1 MNGVLGKAELKFTIN
16 DYLICTVSYI
26 SVILF
31 ILLGSLPNSHR
42 QIETEIMR
50 RLMLDNKI
58 SEIVNSGMQTKGL
71 EILKNRESVGSLSET
86 EFSSDDMHRFRLNY
100 INIQE
105 STITGSEPFLGE
117 MLNPSSK
124 NITLSSSMLD
134 LMVEYYMATYESLEF
149 RKPFG
154 EGSLDA
160 IIIRIKMNRF
170 GRCRIGSEFFGS
182 VISSRHEKSSY
193 ILAKF
198 MTNSGIDC
206 YPGQIQYF
214 FTHTVDLPGGASE
227 HYLAYVR
234 WYRHADSAK
243 MRYYFSI
250 DDDNKTC
257 NVELWRN
264 DFYPESR
271 DCIIPVH
278 NILCRFVPVKYKTSN
293 RRTAVQY
300 LAINPIGRKY
310 HIR

>member
-1 MNGVLGKAELKFTIN
+1 M
-16 DYLICTVSYI
+16 
-26 SVILF
+26 ILF

-42 QIETEIMR
+42 QIEIEIMR
-50 RLMLDNKI
+50 RLMFDNKI

-105 STITGSEPFLGE
+105 STITGSEPFPGE

-198 MTNSGIDC
+198 MTNNGIDC
-206 YPGQIQYF
+206 
-214 FTHTVDLPGGASE
+214 
-227 HYLAYVR
+227 
-234 WYRHADSAK
+234 
-243 MRYYFSI
+243 
-250 DDDNKTC
+250 
-257 NVELWRN
+257 
-264 DFYPESR
+264 
-271 DCIIPVH
+271 
-278 NILCRFVPVKYKTSN
+278 
-293 RRTAVQY
+293 
-300 LAINPIGRKY
+300 
-310 HIR
+310 